1 VKILVPLFL
10 LALGSCV
17 IQSSYAQEQAELEP
31 TSDQGSFLIRISWI
45 ENGLKEAHTF
55 SIKFIEPETGTELE
69 DIQYNFMIVS
79 GENGDQVVRRVD
91 QISTEQKAAFDQV
104 GSYIIMIEDI
114 EGLGE
119 NATLP
124 IQVTPEFPIGAIIP
138 VTLVMM
144 VAIIAFRYRAK
155 SLFTQ

>member
-1 VKILVPLFL
+1 MQF
-10 LALGSCV
+10 
-17 IQSSYAQEQAELEP
+17 SYAQEQAELET
-31 TSDQGSFLIRISWI
+31 TSEQGSFLIRISWI
-45 ENGLKEAHTF
+45 ENGLDENHAF

-104 GSYIIMIEDI
+104 GSYTIMIEDI

-124 IQVTPEFPIGAIIP
+124 IQVTPEFPVGAIIP
-138 VTLVMM
+138 VTLVVMF
-144 VAIIAFRYRAK
+144 AIIAFRYRAK